1 MGGRN
6 RFFAILDMH
15 VSLGVLVAMI
25 RFSGVVNVH
34 AASAVLDIL
43 LWYVLYASFFVCGK
57 LVSGRKNEADRG
69 EENEGGRV
77 GF

>member
-25 RFSGVVNVH
+25 RFSGAVNVH

-43 LWYVLYASFFVCGK
+43 LWYVLYASFFICGK
-57 LVSGRKNEADRG
+57 SVLGRMRLIG
-69 EENEGGRV
+69 ERRTREGE
-77 GF
+77 